1 MITPEVFEDLIDKVL
16 KDEQVEIKIDDSS
29 QLSQQS
35 YFDQHTNEMFGSSA
49 IVLGLFYF

>member
-29 QLSQQS
+29 QLIQ
-35 YFDQHTNEMFGSSA
+35 
-49 IVLGLFYF
+49 

>member
-29 QLSQQS
+29 QLS
-35 YFDQHTNEMFGSSA
+35 E
-49 IVLGLFYF
+49 